1 MKTRKLHLSLLM
13 FFQLCVVGAI
23 SPILSVYFKDYLG
36 FTGIQVGVILSL
48 ASIPSILSP
57 FFSSW
62 IVDRFITS
70 RQFLALCQFLAA
82 ILMGLMSIFKEY
94 EFVLIT
100 YFIYMILLVPTFAL
114 VNTLV
119 FHNTEEAESFGF
131 IRVWGTI
138 GWVVAG
144 WIVSFIWKTTE
155 GPDNMRFAPW
165 LSSIFSFIVVFLTL
179 KLPKLKLDKSKV
191 VSIIPKEAFK
201 IIVKPEVMLLLLTV
215 FISACADKFYFYGTP
230 LYLKSIGVAQDNVL
244 IVLSLGQAPEVIMLF
259 ILGGMIKKLGFKKI
273 YLLALFMQ
281 ILRFLIFS
289 LGLSPALTFIGVS
302 LNGFIYA
309 LFYAGS
315 TINLD
320 IYTDS
325 STRGGVH
332 QLFSLVTVGIAG
344 FTGNLLA
351 GWFADNFSS
360 MGKIDFTMFWKAPLI
375 LSIITLLIVALL
387 KRNESKA
394 KL

>member
-23 SPILSVYFKDYLG
+23 TPILSVYFKDYLG
-36 FTGIQVGVILSL
+36 FSGIQVGVILSF

-70 RQFLALCQFLAA
+70 RQFLAICQILAA
-82 ILMGLMSIFKEY
+82 ILMFLLSVMKNY
-94 EFVLIT
+94 EAVLIT

-119 FHNTEEAESFGF
+119 FHNTEEAESFGV
-131 IRVWGTI
+131 IRVWGTV

-144 WIVSFIWKTTE
+144 WIVSFIWKNTQ
-155 GPDNMRFAPW
+155 GPDNMLYAPR
-165 LSSIFSFIVVFLTL
+165 LSAIFSLIVVILTL
-179 KLPKLKLDKSKV
+179 KLPKLKLNKNKTI
-191 VSIIPKEAFK
+191 SIIPKEAFS
-201 IIVKPEVMLLLLTV
+201 IIVKPEVILLLFTV

-230 LYLKSIGVAQDNVL
+230 LFLQSIGVAKDNVL

-259 ILGGMIKKLGFKKI
+259 TLGLMIKKLGFKFVFTI
-273 YLLALFMQ
+273 ALIMQ
-281 ILRFLIFS
+281 IFRFLIFTIN
-289 LGLSPALTFIGVS
+289 GPIYLTFIGVS

-309 LFYAGS
+309 LFYAAS
-315 TINLD
+315 TIYLD
-320 IYTDS
+320 TFTGIE
-325 STRGGVH
+325 TRGGVH

-351 GWFADNFSS
+351 GWFAENFIINND
-360 MGKIDFTMFWKAPLI
+360 IDFSIFWKVPLL
-375 LSIITLLIVALL
+375 LSIITLIVLSIFM
-387 KRNESKA
+387 KRRSKS
-394 KL
+394 